1 MSNKA
6 MVTFAAGVLLA
17 SSAIAAPKAANTTR
31 YLVEYPAGN
40 RAAIMS
46 FIERSGGK
54 IALDYAIING
64 LAADLTPAQL
74 RALRTAG
81 LATTI
86 DADSYR
92 TLHALP
98 DFSVETV
105 PWGVDRVDA
114 DAVWSTD
121 ASGGDPNVKPGSGV
135 VAGQGVKVA
144 VLDSGIDY
152 GHPDLAGSI
161 LDQRGDG
168 KIRDFLDGDN
178 DPTDSAN
185 NGHGSIVASVIA
197 SVDNDI
203 GVIGVAPHA
212 KIVPYRICNQVCPLS
227 AIIGGLLQAID
238 DGVDVI
244 NMSFGGSPG
253 FNLEASAIQAANRAG
268 IVLVASAGNDASQKV
283 QFPAGYDTV
292 IAVGAT
298 DVSDAPASFTNYG
311 GWVDVTGPGVDIP
324 AATCRGCALDTIL
337 DEVSPTA
344 RRLDS
349 ALAMTGSA
357 VDSVLGG
364 QIVFVGRGCVDAN
377 TAAPGDQIDPYLADP
392 NGKVALIDRGA
403 CSFSEKVARAEAAG
417 AIGTVVANNAPGGFG
432 GTLGDYSASAPA
444 VSLSQEDG
452 VLLKAD
458 IAAGATTVD
467 LRVIAADYELASGT
481 SFSGPHVAGVAA
493 LVKSANPKLS
503 AIQIRRIIETTA
515 EPIGHQVIF
524 GAGMVRADRAVEAAL
539 AH

>member
-1 MSNKA
+1 MNKRA
-6 MVTFAAGVLLA
+6 LLTVAAGVLLA
-17 SSAIAAPKAANTTR
+17 TSALAAPKPADSAR
-31 YLVEYPAGN
+31 YLIEYPAGN

-46 FIERSGGK
+46 LIERSGGK
-54 IALDYAIING
+54 VAFDYAMING

-74 RALRTAG
+74 RSLRTAG

-92 TLHALP
+92 SLHALP

-105 PWGVDRVDA
+105 PWGVDRVEA
-114 DAVWSTD
+114 DAVWSND
-121 ASGGDPNVKPGSGV
+121 ASGGDPNVRPGSDV
-135 VAGQGVKVA
+135 VAGHGVKVA

-152 GHPDLAGSI
+152 GHPDLADSI
-161 LDQRGDG
+161 LDLRGDG

-227 AIIGGLLQAID
+227 AIIGGLLQAIQD
-238 DGVDVI
+238 DVDVI

-298 DVSDAPASFTNYG
+298 DISDAPASFTNYG

-337 DEVSPTA
+337 DEVSPTS

-357 VDSVLGG
+357 VSSVLGG
-364 QIVFVGRGCVDAN
+364 EIVFVGRGCNVDAHATN
-377 TAAPGDQIDPYLADP
+377 PD
-392 NGKVALIDRGA
+392 GKVALIDRGA
-403 CSFSEKVARAEAAG
+403 CSFAEKVAKAEAAG
-417 AIGTVVANNAPGGFG
+417 AIGTVVANNVPGGFG
-432 GTLGDYSASAPA
+432 GTLGDYTASGPS
-444 VSLSQEDG
+444 VSLSQEEG
-452 VLLKAD
+452 VLLKTD
-458 IAAGATTVD
+458 IAGGVTTVD
-467 LRVIAADYELASGT
+467 MQIIPADYELANGT

-493 LVKSANPKLS
+493 LVKSANPNLS
-503 AIQIRRIIETTA
+503 AIEVRKIIETTA

>member
-1 MSNKA
+1 MSKRVMA
-6 MVTFAAGVLLA
+6 AIAAGVLLA
-17 SSAIAAPKAANTTR
+17 TSAIAAPKATNTTR
-31 YLVEYPAGN
+31 YLIEYPAGN
-40 RAAIMS
+40 RAAIMNY
-46 FIERSGGK
+46 IARLGGNV
-54 IALDYAIING
+54 AFDYSIING

-86 DADSYR
+86 DEDSYR

-105 PWGVDRVDA
+105 PWGVDRVEA
-114 DAVWSTD
+114 DAVWSSD
-121 ASGGDPNVKPGSGV
+121 ASGGDPNVKSGSAV

-152 GHPDLAGSI
+152 GHPDLAGNI
-161 LDQRGDG
+161 LDLRGDG
-168 KIRDFLDGDN
+168 KIRDFLDGDA

-197 SVDNDI
+197 SVDNSV

-244 NMSFGGSPG
+244 NMSFGGSAG

-268 IVLVASAGNDASQKV
+268 IVLVASAGNEATQKV

-298 DVSDAPASFTNYG
+298 DVKDAPASFTNYG

-337 DEVSPTA
+337 DEISPTN

-357 VDSVLGG
+357 VASLSGAQV
-364 QIVFVGRGCVDAN
+364 VYVGRGCIVDA
-377 TAAPGDQIDPYLADP
+377 PLANP
-392 NGKVALIDRGA
+392 AGKIALIDRGA
-403 CSFSEKVARAEAAG
+403 CAFSEKVAKAEAAG
-417 AIGTVVANNAPGGFG
+417 AIGAIVANNVSGGFG
-432 GTLGDYSASAPA
+432 GTLGSYAATGPT

-452 VLLKAD
+452 QLLKTD
-458 IAAGATTVD
+458 IANGSTIVD
-467 LRVIAADYELASGT
+467 LRVIPADYELASGT

-493 LVKSANPKLS
+493 LVKAANPTLS
-503 AIQIRRIIETTA
+503 AIEVRKIIETTA
-515 EPIGHQVIF
+515 QKIGPQVIF